1 MFTGIIEKICVV
13 RSVRKTTGSMVL
25 TIDLGRLAEGCKLG
39 DSIAISGVCL
49 TIAGLEGNVASFDI
63 SAETMNKSSLG
74 KLQPSSQVNV
84 ERAMKATDR
93 FGGHFVQGHI
103 DGTAI
108 IKVIDKHG
116 DFTDIQF
123 SADTELLD
131 AMVIKGSVAVDG
143 VSLTVAKLDQNSFS
157 IALIPQTL
165 KRTTLGRAKIG
176 DCINVE
182 NDIII
187 KTVKKHLE
195 NILPKKEPLTA
206 DKLRQLGF

>member
-1 MFTGIIEKICVV
+1 MFTGIVEEICIV
-13 RSVRKTTGSMVL
+13 RSVRKTAGSMML

-39 DSIAISGVCL
+39 DSIAVSGVCL
-49 TIAGLEGNVASFDI
+49 TIAGLEGSIASFDI
-63 SAETMNKSSLG
+63 SAETMNKSALG
-74 KLQPSSQVNV
+74 KLQPSSKVNV
-84 ERAMKATDR
+84 ERAMRAADR

-108 IKVIDKHG
+108 IKAVDKYG
-116 DFTDIQF
+116 DFTNMII
-123 SADTELLD
+123 SADAKLLD

-165 KRTTLGRAKIG
+165 ERTTLGRAKIG
-176 DCINVE
+176 DCINIE